1 MGTKYSGSV
10 CIFRMADGLI
20 CGRGVDRDRMAEFLR
35 KVNKSDTYYFVTNEI
50 AAKRFSNQ

>member
-1 MGTKYSGSV
+1 MGLV